1 MGAWIEI
8 AEIALST
15 SNEEVAPLVGAWIEI
30 DIIILVRKRYKS
42 LPLWERGLKSMSQ
55 FAPLENPNVAPLVG
69 AWIEIQGAE
78 NIKLKDVV
86 APLVGAWIEIIW
98 IRGIMCI

>member
-1 MGAWIEI
+1 
-8 AEIALST
+8 
-15 SNEEVAPLVGAWIEI
+15 
-30 DIIILVRKRYKS
+30 
-42 LPLWERGLKSMSQ
+42 MSQ